1 MLRITGGEFRGR
13 LLRTPPG
20 AGVVRPTQARLR
32 QALFNS
38 IQSHV
43 PEARVLDLFAGSGSL
58 AFEALS
64 RGAARAVAVESH
76 KGVLAVLERNRA
88 DLKVDKRLR
97 ILSAPVEKAW
107 ARITSEGPYEV
118 ILIDPP
124 YADGWEKR
132 ILDEAPWRDWV
143 APGGVVC
150 IEWGTRKSEAKELPE
165 TVGDGFLVKMR
176 EKIYGESILTTY
188 INPVRGA
195 ESVPSDAD
203 DQDQSQD
210 SVREVENE

>member
-38 IQSHV
+38 IQAQV
-43 PEARVLDLFAGSGSL
+43 PDARVLDLFAGSGSL

-64 RGAARAVAVESH
+64 RGATRAVAVEAH

-88 DLKVDKRLR
+88 ELEVEKRLR
-97 ILSAPVEKAW
+97 IINAPVEKSW
-107 ARITSEGPYEV
+107 GRIVSEGPFEV

-132 ILDEAPWRDWV
+132 ILEEAPWTELV

-150 IEWGTRKSEAKELPE
+150 LEWGSRKSEAKELPE
-165 TVGDGFLVKMR
+165 VVAGGLLVKVR

-188 INPVRGA
+188 ARPSEDGGQEPQLE
-195 ESVPSDAD
+195 ES
-203 DQDQSQD
+203 
-210 SVREVENE
+210 E